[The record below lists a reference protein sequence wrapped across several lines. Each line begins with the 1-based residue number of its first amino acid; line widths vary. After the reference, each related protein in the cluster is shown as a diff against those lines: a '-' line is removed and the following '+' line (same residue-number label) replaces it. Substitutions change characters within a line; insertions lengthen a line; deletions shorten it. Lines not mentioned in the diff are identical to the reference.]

1 MGHGY
6 IETEQEFHVDREAL
20 PRTTKTITGEDYFAF
35 FHQCFGFTNIPVL
48 APFAQERCR
57 FQKYFVGGEGGWDH

>member
-1 MGHGY
+1 MGY
-6 IETEQEFHVDREAL
+6 IETEQEFNVDREAL

-35 FHQCFGFTNIPVL
+35 FHQCFGFTNIPLL

-57 FQKYFVGGEGGWDH
+57 CQRYFLGGEGG